1 MRRFMVTAAL
11 VSAFLVSCA
20 GDRAIRLDSVSQGG
34 LAIFFIDVEGGA
46 ATLVVTP
53 AGESILFDS
62 GSPGVRD
69 SGRIA
74 SVIREEAGLAR
85 IDHYVITHWHDDH
98 FGGTRELDRL
108 VPIRHYYDHGA
119 SVEGNFEADFGWYLD
134 LSQGK
139 RTILVPG
146 DVLPL
151 RSSPGTLP
159 VRLVCLSS
167 AGKTPAA
174 EAGAAA
180 SCPKHPAKEADPS
193 DNAQSISM
201 LLTFGAFRF
210 LDCGDLTWNVEHRLV
225 CPVNRVGAV
234 DLFQVSHHGLA
245 LSNNPALIHEIRPRV
260 AIVNNGATK
269 GAEAEVLRTLGESPE
284 LEGIYQLHERAEVD
298 PRLQAPPARIA
309 NDQDPCQGRNI
320 RVDVDPRG
328 TRYAVVVEG
337 RDPVN
342 SFECRKRSASEP

>member
-1 MRRFMVTAAL
+1 MRRSLITGAL
-11 VSAFLVSCA
+11 VATLLVSCA

-62 GSPGVRD
+62 GSPGGRD
-69 SGRIA
+69 PGRIA
-74 SVIREEAGLAR
+74 RVIREEAGLAR

-98 FGGTRELDRL
+98 FGGTRELAGL
-108 VPIRHYYDHGA
+108 MPILHYYDHGP
-119 SVEGNFEADFGWYLD
+119 SVEGNFAADFAWYLE

-139 RTILVPG
+139 RTILAPG

-151 RSSPGTLP
+151 GSSPGTLP

-174 EAGAAA
+174 DAGAA
-180 SCPKHPAKEADPS
+180 SPCPKHPAKESDPS

-201 LLTFGAFRF
+201 LLSFGAFRF
-210 LDCGDLTWNVEHRLV
+210 LDCGDLTWNMEHRLV

-245 LSNNPALIHEIRPRV
+245 LSNNPALIREIRPKV
-260 AIVNNGATK
+260 AIVNNGAKK
-269 GAEAEVLRTLGESPE
+269 GAEAEVLRTLGESSD
-284 LEGIYQLHERAEVD
+284 LEGIYQLHERAGVD
-298 PRLQAPPARIA
+298 PKLQAPAARIA

-320 RVDVDPRG
+320 RVDVDRRG
-328 TRYAVVVEG
+328 SSFAVVVEG
-337 RDPVN
+337 RDQAN
-342 SFECRKRSASEP
+342 SFECRKRPASEP